1 MRIALAAAYLA
12 FSIAV
17 VVAQAQPADKNT
29 GNSPQGTGSPHSTG
43 RTTSPETKGQQQPQG
58 PTGPTETTTGGAP
71 AESPQGQTPPGM
83 QSAPDGSSKTIVDPK
98 ASAQPADTNK
108 TAKDSVPP
116 ATDKSESSRAGTQEP
131 SSKVQGTAKD
141 EKASFDKGTLVSPGS
156 PKDVDTAP
164 AKFSDRNTAD
174 DALPIA
180 GYTLKHLT
188 DDQRRAISSSL
199 RSDKATQNAPAGGA
213 DFATIGASV
222 PTAVALSGLRP
233 LPDSVASSIPEMRTV
248 MFARSG
254 DKLVLINPRT
264 RVVIGVLT
272 P

>member
-12 FSIAV
+12 FSTAV
-17 VVAQAQPADKNT
+17 VVAQAQPADT
-29 GNSPQGTGSPHSTG
+29 TTADSQHSTG
-43 RTTSPETKGQQQPQG
+43 RTVSPETKGQHQPQG

-83 QSAPDGSSKTIVDPK
+83 QPAPDGSSKTIVDPK
-98 ASAQPADTNK
+98 APVQPAGTDK
-108 TAKDSVPP
+108 AAKDSGPP
-116 ATDKSESSRAGTQEP
+116 ATDKSEASRAGTQEP
-131 SSKVQGTAKD
+131 SSKVESTAKD
-141 EKASFDKGTLVSPGS
+141 EKGSFDKGTLTSPGA

-164 AKFSDRNTAD
+164 AKFSARTAAD

-188 DDQRRAISSSL
+188 DDQRRAISASV
-199 RSDKATQNAPAGGA
+199 RSEKTTQTDPAGGA
-213 DFATIGASV
+213 DFATVGALV
-222 PTAVALSGLRP
+222 PTAIALTGLRP
-233 LPDSVASSIPEMRTV
+233 LPESVVSNIPELRSV

-264 RVVIGVLT
+264 RVVIGVLAS
-272 P
+272 

>member
-1 MRIALAAAYLA
+1 MRIALAAAYVA
-12 FSIAV
+12 FSAAAAL
-17 VVAQAQPADKNT
+17 AQAPAGTSTAD
-29 GNSPQGTGSPHSTG
+29 SPQGTGSPHSTG

-71 AESPQGQTPPGM
+71 AGSPQGQTPPGM
-83 QSAPDGSSKTIVDPK
+83 QSAPDGSSKTIVDPT
-98 ASAQPADTNK
+98 APAQPAGTDK
-108 TAKDSVPP
+108 AAKDSVPP
-116 ATDKSESSRAGTQEP
+116 ATDKSEASRAGTQEP
-131 SSKVQGTAKD
+131 SSKVEGTAKD
-141 EKASFDKGTLVSPGS
+141 QKASFDKGTLTSPGA

-188 DDQRRAISSSL
+188 DDQRRAISTSL

-213 DFATIGASV
+213 DFAIVGASV
-222 PTAVALSGLRP
+222 PTAIALSGLRP
-233 LPDSVASSIPEMRTV
+233 LPEGVVASIPEMRTV